1 VNLPANTSVV
11 VATLNLPAG
20 DYVIMAKTSVV
31 QTDTSGGTQ
40 PPDFTRCTL
49 NGDPATVPTPG
60 DDYAST
66 DLGRGNA
73 WEVGRAT
80 LHTPLTIEFATPTSI
95 QLRCRR
101 TNTGSANLAVAR
113 ETKLIAIKVDAITR
127 MAVTG

>member
-11 VATLNLPAG
+11 VATLTNLPAG

-49 NGDPATVPTPG
+49 NGDPATPTSG

-80 LHTPLTIEFATPTSI
+80 LHTQLTIEFATPTSI

-101 TNTGSANLAVAR
+101 NNTGSPNLAVAR